1 MKILLK
7 WVPGMNFRVKKED
20 LGVRNKI
27 TKKFTRASQFKE
39 I

>member
-20 LGVRNKI
+20 LGVR
-27 TKKFTRASQFKE
+27 TLA
-39 I
+39 